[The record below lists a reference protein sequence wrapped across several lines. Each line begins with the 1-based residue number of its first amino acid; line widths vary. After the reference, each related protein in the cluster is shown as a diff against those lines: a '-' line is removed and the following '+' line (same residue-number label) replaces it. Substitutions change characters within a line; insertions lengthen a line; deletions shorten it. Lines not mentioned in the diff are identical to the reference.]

1 MINLMIK
8 SWLKYSN
15 SLEPNTS
22 LGSINKRVALLYGVF
37 QAFVFLPALRNP
49 IPWSDDWG
57 YIYFANDSRRNILHD
72 AIASGRPILGIVDQ
86 FAYQNEFIS
95 NNLIIL
101 QLLSLS
107 GLLLLQLAIYSKL
120 IKSGFGYQ
128 ISILASLAL
137 ILIPGLQGYVY
148 FLSCFP
154 YSWACLFGYL
164 SYSFINGSARNRKA
178 VGYVLLLG
186 SFLIYPAG
194 AMFYFLGY
202 FLDFILRF
210 KQGIRFRSNIAHLL
224 SIILKMVLCAAVSM
238 LIGKVV
244 RTFYG
249 IEQAARIEIVNNLE
263 SLIDKIVWASTRL
276 FISEF
281 RIFTV
286 ASPSAVRA
294 AIEAIVLFSFFTI
307 LILKPFNGL
316 TLNRALNYCLLLA
329 IPLLGALPNLLIREN
344 QFEFRTLTATFA
356 MGLVLWAFCLHQ
368 FFQQVF
374 VTSNVKNRIS
384 SQKINIAIGLSCL
397 SLLMLTLYHVQQDS
411 RNLWIKPSLARDA
424 VTEQSL
430 QNIKTVN
437 KSYICMVIPEE
448 VYTPLRRLGVYS
460 MRSDLVSSWVP
471 EPYMRKQ
478 FERFN
483 LDINRKI
490 SVHKNR
496 NDCEPFSIFIDYTVL
511 AGRN

>member
-1 MINLMIK
+1 MINRMIE
-8 SWLKYSN
+8 SWLKRLN
-15 SLEPNTS
+15 SLEPNTRV
-22 LGSINKRVALLYGVF
+22 GSKNKQMAFLYGAF
-37 QAFVFLPALRNP
+37 QTFVFLPALRNP

-86 FAYQNEFIS
+86 FAYQNAFIT

-107 GLLLLQLAIYSKL
+107 ALLLLQLAIYSQL

-128 ISILASLAL
+128 ISIFGSLAL
-137 ILIPGLQGYVY
+137 ILIPGFQGYVY

-164 SYSFINGSARNRKA
+164 SHSFINSSSRNRMA
-178 VGYVLLLG
+178 VGYILLIA

-202 FLDFILRF
+202 FLDFIIRF
-210 KQGIRFRSNIAHLL
+210 KQGTSFRSNIAHLI
-224 SIILKMVLCAAVSM
+224 SIISKMALCAAVSA
-238 LIGKVV
+238 LIGKVA
-244 RTFYG
+244 RSFYG

-263 SLIDKIVWASTRL
+263 SLIDKVVWVSTRL
-276 FISEF
+276 FVSEF

-294 AIEAIVLFSFFTI
+294 AIEAIVLLSLFTLFI
-307 LILKPFNGL
+307 LRPFNGL
-316 TLNRALNYCLLLA
+316 TWNKTLNYCLLLV

-356 MGLVLWAFCLHQ
+356 MSLVLWAFCLQQ
-368 FFQQVF
+368 FYSASILKDRF
-374 VTSNVKNRIS
+374 S
-384 SQKINIAIGLSCL
+384 SQNINRAIGLSHLLLL
-397 SLLMLTLYHVQQDS
+397 SFTVYHVQHDS
-411 RNLWIKPSLARDA
+411 RNLWVNPSLSRDA
-424 VTEQSL
+424 ITQQSL
-430 QNIKTVN
+430 QNVKAVD
-437 KSYICMVIPEE
+437 KSSICMVIPEQ
-448 VYTPLRRLGVYS
+448 VYAPLSRLGVYS

-471 EPYMRKQ
+471 EPYMRTQ
-478 FERFN
+478 LERFN
-483 LDINRKI
+483 LDINREI
-490 SVHKNR
+490 TVHKDR
-496 NDCEPFSIFIDYTVL
+496 DDCEPFAIFIDYTAL
-511 AGRN
+511 AWRNQL